1 MNLNNLTNQKLDEHL
16 KSLVTSE
23 REILS
28 DILVHIKEVDRRK
41 LFLVFGFGSLFE
53 YLTKSVGYANGC
65 AQRRIDAA
73 RLSLDVPD
81 VILKIESGELN
92 LSQMTLV
99 QKAIRQVQSKSGAKV
114 NSAVKEKLVCDIAT
128 KSFSESEVIVA
139 QTFNL
144 ELKESTTTRHQRDE
158 SVRLEVTLSKAQ
170 WEKMLKMRELL
181 SHSLPDGSWDQ
192 VLEYVSDRVIR
203 QKDKSRMPA
212 KTQQKS
218 SSPQTGQSKK
228 SRPIKSRYG
237 RKPIP
242 IAIQRQIFQQ
252 SRCCQF
258 ENKSTGQK
266 CGSRWQLSIDHI
278 KPIWAGG
285 GNEPDNLRVLCANH
299 NREVYKWQSGITHEG
314 IML

>member
-53 YLTKSVGYANGC
+53 YLTKSVGYTNGC

-73 RLSLDVPD
+73 RLSLEVPD

-92 LSQMTLV
+92 LSQVAIV
-99 QKAIRQVQSKSGAKV
+99 QKAIRVVQSKSGTKV

-139 QTFNL
+139 QTLNL
-144 ELKESTTTRHQRDE
+144 ELKDSTTTRHQKDD

-170 WEKMLKMRELL
+170 WEKMWIALAAV
-181 SHSLPDGSWDQ
+181 HSASQAYLGW
-192 VLEYVSDRVIR
+192 RR
-203 QKDKSRMPA
+203 Q
-212 KTQQKS
+212 
-218 SSPQTGQSKK
+218 
-228 SRPIKSRYG
+228 
-237 RKPIP
+237 
-242 IAIQRQIFQQ
+242 
-252 SRCCQF
+252 
-258 ENKSTGQK
+258 
-266 CGSRWQLSIDHI
+266 
-278 KPIWAGG
+278 
-285 GNEPDNLRVLCANH
+285 
-299 NREVYKWQSGITHEG
+299 
-314 IML
+314 